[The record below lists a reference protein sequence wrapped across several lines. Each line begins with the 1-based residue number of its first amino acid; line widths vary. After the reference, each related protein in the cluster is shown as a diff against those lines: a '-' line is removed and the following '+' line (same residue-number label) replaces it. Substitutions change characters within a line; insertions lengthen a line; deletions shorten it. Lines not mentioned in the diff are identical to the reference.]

1 MKGRTPELPQRCIAS
16 STKMSAPRLR
26 VVTPEEIEGRTS
38 VSRSWPRR
46 PNRSP
51 AAYPIPAEPG
61 LFLPQGYERGYRYP
75 LLVWLPD
82 SSQPIDFGRAMG
94 RLSLRNY
101 VAIEA
106 APTIHDADEAMW
118 QAIDHATAV
127 TNIHPE
133 RIFLIGVSQGGTAAL
148 RLACRHATAIAGGV
162 SLGGPFPLD
171 EGSLGRL
178 SDVRRLP
185 MLMCTAHTN
194 STHEAASIE
203 RTLRVFHAAGA
214 SLAMRIYPSNRRLT
228 RSVLQDV
235 NRWLMDTIT
244 GPAQTA
250 AQLPLGA

>member
-1 MKGRTPELPQRCIAS
+1 MKGRMPELPQRCFAS
-16 STKMSAPRLR
+16 PTKMSAPRLR
-26 VVTPEEIEGRTS
+26 VVTPEEFEGETS

-51 AAYPIPAEPG
+51 AAYPMPTGPG

-82 SSQPIDFGRAMG
+82 SSRPIDLGRSMG

-106 APTIHDADEAMW
+106 ATTLPDADEAMW

-133 RIFLIGVSQGGTAAL
+133 RIFLIGVCQGGTAAL

-178 SDVRRLP
+178 TPS
-185 MLMCTAHTN
+185 AHTQRFGRC
-194 STHEAASIE
+194 E
-203 RTLRVFHAAGA
+203 
-214 SLAMRIYPSNRRLT
+214 SLAHGHDYWACTDRRPAVPESLIQGGGT
-228 RSVLQDV
+228 RWKVSCCLHYS
-235 NRWLMDTIT
+235 
-244 GPAQTA
+244 AFF
-250 AQLPLGA
+250 